1 MNLFSIIFHAFII
14 TSQSMIT
21 DMRSAFANMLH
32 HTLFEKQGPPQ
43 GKSTSIIEGFKLDYG
58 S

>member
-1 MNLFSIIFHAFII
+1 
-14 TSQSMIT
+14 MIS

-43 GKSTSIIEGFKLDYG
+43 GKSTSIIEGSKLDYG
-58 S
+58 SLECFLSFTFQAKFTMQR